1 MKIEGRFIFPASSQE
16 VWNLLT
22 DPQSL
27 QHCTPGCKQLTE
39 ISTDEFEATMEV
51 GIGPIKGTFHGKISM
66 KQKAPPRSYRL
77 IVEGSGAA
85 GFVRGEGTLTL
96 QDEVGDQTAVH
107 VSGHGQVGGVLA
119 GGGQRRFSG
128 VANRLVGQFFQRM
141 LRRLGAGRAKSAR
154 RVDTAR
160 QPC

>member
-66 KQKAPPRSYRL
+66 KEKAPPRSYRL

-85 GFVRGEGTLTL
+85 GLFPREGTLTF
-96 QDEVGDQTAVH
+96 QGESRDRTAGRVFGD
-107 VSGHGQVGGVLA
+107 GP
-119 GGGQRRFSG
+119 GGGGMGGGGHSLFR
-128 VANRLVGQFFQRM
+128 
-141 LRRLGAGRAKSAR
+141 GAG
-154 RVDTAR
+154 
-160 QPC
+160 QPLM

>member
-39 ISTDEFEATMEV
+39 IAADEYEATMEV

-66 KQKAPPRSYRL
+66 KEKTPPR
-77 IVEGSGAA
+77 
-85 GFVRGEGTLTL
+85 
-96 QDEVGDQTAVH
+96 QTAE
-107 VSGHGQVGGVLA
+107 
-119 GGGQRRFSG
+119 
-128 VANRLVGQFFQRM
+128 
-141 LRRLGAGRAKSAR
+141 
-154 RVDTAR
+154 T
-160 QPC
+160 

>member
-1 MKIEGRFIFPASSQE
+1 MKIEGRFVLPASSKE

-107 VSGHGQVGGVLA
+107 VSGDGQGGGVMA
-119 GGGQRRFSG
+119 GVGQRLFEG
-128 VANRLVGQFFQRM
+128 VAKQLMGQFFQCM
-141 LRRLGAGRAKSAR
+141 QS
-154 RVDTAR
+154 RVAACRVNLSLWGET
-160 QPC
+160 

>member
-66 KQKAPPRSYRL
+66 KEKAPPRSYRL

-85 GFVRGEGTLTL
+85 GVVPGGGGLPIH
-96 QDEVGDQTAVH
+96 GGSGGPTA
-107 VSGHGQVGGVLA
+107 GGVFCGGPA
-119 GGGQRRFSG
+119 GGG
-128 VANRLVGQFFQRM
+128 V
-141 LRRLGAGRAKSAR
+141 
-154 RVDTAR
+154 
-160 QPC
+160 

>member
-66 KQKAPPRSYRL
+66 KEKAPPRSYRL
-77 IVEGSGAA
+77 IIEGSGAA
-85 GFVRGEGTLTL
+85 GFVRGEGALTL
-96 QDEVGDQTAVH
+96 QDEAGDQTAVH
-107 VSGHGQVGGVLA
+107 VSGDGQVGGVMA
-119 GGGQRRFSG
+119 GVGQRLFEG
-128 VANRLVGQFFQRM
+128 VAKQLMGQFFQCMRSQ
-141 LRRLGAGRAKSAR
+141 LAAR
-154 RVDTAR
+154 RENSSV
-160 QPC
+160 